1 MENASKALII
11 AGAILLSILIIAIG
25 MYIYNSSSNS
35 IYEASD
41 QISTQSK
48 DAFNS
53 QWESYERKQ
62 PGSNVKSMISKLI
75 ANAQTNEEEKT
86 KLPDLFLLPTEE
98 DSNTPT
104 IRYVG
109 SYIMDD
115 KNVQG
120 FNAARSAIQNKH
132 EYFVEIH
139 YSVNTSLVDAIFI
152 HYYQPEGVCLS
163 ADSYED
169 DGANGDVTIGMTEYA
184 GDGVD
189 VENINTDGV
198 LGD

>member
-86 KLPDLFLLPTEE
+86 KLPDLFLQPTE
-98 DSNTPT
+98 DDAAAQTF
-104 IRYVG
+104 RYVG
-109 SYIMDD
+109 SYIMDN

-139 YSVNTSLVDAIFI
+139 YSVNTSLVDAVAI
-152 HYYQPEGVCLS
+152 HYYQPDGVSLIK
-163 ADSYED
+163 DFYED
-169 DGANGDVTIGMTEYA
+169 DTIDDVGM
-184 GDGVD
+184 VD
-189 VENINTDGV
+189 EAPTDCYDNSV
-198 LGD
+198 LSTGRTGE

>member
-86 KLPDLFLLPTEE
+86 KLPDLFLQPTEE
-98 DSNTPT
+98 EAGAQKFK
-104 IRYVG
+104 YVG

-139 YSVNTSLVDAIFI
+139 YSVQTSLVDAIAI
-152 HYYQPEGVCLS
+152 HYYQPNGVSLTK
-163 ADSYED
+163 DFYED
-169 DGANGDVTIGMTEYA
+169 DTIEKVGMEDDAPTDAYDADVLSTGRTEA
-184 GDGVD
+184 GD
-189 VENINTDGV
+189 
-198 LGD
+198 

>member
-86 KLPDLFLLPTEE
+86 KLPDLYLQPTEDE
-98 DSNTPT
+98 AANQVFK
-104 IRYVG
+104 YVG
-109 SYIMDD
+109 SYIMDN

-139 YSVNTSLVDAIFI
+139 YSVNTSLVDAIGI
-152 HYYQPEGVCLS
+152 HYYQPNGVSLIK
-163 ADSYED
+163 DFYED
-169 DGANGDVTIGMTEYA
+169 DEIDDVGMEDEAPTDGYDADVLSTGRTEA
-184 GDGVD
+184 GD
-189 VENINTDGV
+189 
-198 LGD
+198 